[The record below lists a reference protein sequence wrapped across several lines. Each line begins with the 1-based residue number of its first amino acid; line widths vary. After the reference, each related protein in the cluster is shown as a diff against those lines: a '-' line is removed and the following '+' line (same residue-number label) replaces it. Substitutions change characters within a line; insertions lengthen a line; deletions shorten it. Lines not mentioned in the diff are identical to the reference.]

1 MSKTELVIEGA
12 KLLLIVVGDI
22 RKLADS
28 VEALCSL
35 VTDGLQA
42 EEKPALPKAKEKK
55 PSVSLEEVR
64 RVLAEKSQDGYTAE
78 VRAIIAKY
86 GASRLSDIAPEKYEA
101 VLKDAEV
108 LGNAG

>member
-1 MSKTELVIEGA
+1 MSKTELVIEAA
-12 KLLLIVVGDI
+12 KLLLNVVSDI

-35 VTDGLQA
+35 VTDGL
-42 EEKPALPKAKEKK
+42 EKKKPELPKAEKK

-86 GASRLSDIAPEKYEA
+86 GASRLSDIVPEKYEA

>member
-1 MSKTELVIEGA
+1 MSKTELVIEAA
-12 KLLLIVVGDI
+12 KLLLNVVSDI

-35 VTDGLQA
+35 VTDGL
-42 EEKPALPKAKEKK
+42 EEKEPELPKAEKK
-55 PSVSLEEVR
+55 PSVTLEKVR
-64 RVLAEKSQDGYTAE
+64 GVLAEKSQDGYTAE

>member
-1 MSKTELVIEGA
+1 MSNTELCLKNVA
-12 KLLLIVVGDI
+12 SDL

-28 VEALCSL
+28 VEALCGIT
-35 VTDGLQA
+35 TDGL
-42 EEKPALPKAKEKK
+42 ESPEKPEPVKAEKQK
-55 PSVSLEEVR
+55 PTVSLEEVR
-64 RVLAEKSQDGYTAE
+64 RVLAEKSQDGFTAE

-86 GASRLSDIAPEKYEA
+86 GASRLSDIASEKYEA